1 MLHGSEH
8 CVMIIMSNIIPFKK
22 PEANTEPVIY
32 SDYWEEKVS
41 LFEILEAYKQAAK
54 EKEDGKS

>member
-1 MLHGSEH
+1 
-8 CVMIIMSNIIPFKK
+8 MIIMSNIIPFKK

-54 EKEDGKS
+54 EKEDDKS

>member
-1 MLHGSEH
+1 MN
-8 CVMIIMSNIIPFKK
+8 IMSNIIPFKK

-41 LFEILEAYKQAAK
+41 LLEILEAYKQAV
-54 EKEDGKS
+54 KSKGDNDE

>member
-1 MLHGSEH
+1 MN
-8 CVMIIMSNIIPFKK
+8 IMSNIIQFKK
-22 PEANTEPVIY
+22 PEANTEPIIY